1 MKKTFGFLL
10 LGLLANSIG
19 LFAQEKIDNATIE
32 KIKVEGLK
40 HSQIMDIIFHLTDES
55 GNRLTNSPGY
65 FRAANYA
72 KDKLNSWGITNA
84 TIDPWGEFGK
94 GWELQKSYLAITA
107 PYYKS
112 LEAYPKAWCGG
123 TKGLKNAEIIAVSL
137 TDSLSLDAYR

>member
-10 LGLLANSIG
+10 LGLLATSIG

-112 LEAYPKAWCGG
+112 LEAYPKA
-123 TKGLKNAEIIAVSL
+123 
-137 TDSLSLDAYR
+137 